1 MKRTFHLSVFLLS
14 LLSLCLLGV
23 PAFAEQPQTVYVA
36 LGDSITAGIGL
47 PDVQYSFA
55 ESGAYDMTDNYQGY
69 SADCYVALVAQ
80 GIGSDQEHAQNYGLP
95 AANSSD
101 LAALLDACVDGDPEL
116 LAAQKYNVS
125 ALPELLKSADVIS
138 VQIGSNDAF
147 VTTVGAL
154 GKATNQK
161 VVPSVY
167 AFMTG
172 ALRDMTPAKLLDFF
186 FSVNEIELTTEE
198 ETALWNTLLFGIGEI
213 CNEAYPQVTANLEQ
227 IVQSIRALNPD
238 AQILLLGYYNPVPV
252 SVDWSLYFGRLN
264 RFERQLARQYE
275 GVTYVPLTGTPT
287 AVDAHPS
294 VRGHRFIA
302 RKILNAVA

>member
-1 MKRTFHLSVFLLS
+1 MKRFSHLSALVITLVC
-14 LLSLCLLGV
+14 LCLLCV

-47 PDVQYSFA
+47 ADVQYSIA
-55 ESGAYDMTDNYQGY
+55 PSGAYDMIDNYQGY
-69 SADCYVALVAQ
+69 SDDCYVALVAQ
-80 GIGSDQEHAQNYGLP
+80 GLGSDREHAQNYGLP
-95 AANSSD
+95 AVKSSD
-101 LAALLDACVDGDPEL
+101 YVTLLAACVDSDPEL

-138 VQIGSNDAF
+138 VQVGSNDAF

-154 GKATNQK
+154 GKATNKK
-161 VVPSVY
+161 VVPPIY

-172 ALRDMTPAKLLDFF
+172 ALRDMTPETLLEFLR
-186 FSVNEIELTTEE
+186 SVYEIELTAEE

-213 CNEAYPQVTANLEQ
+213 CDEAYQQVTANLEQ

-238 AQILLLGYYNPVPV
+238 AQILLMGYYNPVPI
-252 SVDWSLYFGRLN
+252 SVEWSLYFGKLN
-264 RFERQLARQYE
+264 HFEKQLAQQYE
-275 GVTYVPLTGTPT
+275 GVTYVSLTGTPT

-294 VRGHRFIA
+294 IRGHQFIA
-302 RKILNAVA
+302 RKILNAIA

>member
-14 LLSLCLLGV
+14 LLCLCLLGV

-47 PDVQYSFA
+47 PDVRYSFA

-69 SADCYVALVAQ
+69 PDNCYVALVAQ
-80 GIGSDQEHAQNYGLP
+80 RIGSDREHAQNYGLP
-95 AANSSD
+95 AASSSD
-101 LAALLDACVDGDPEL
+101 LVTLLTACVDGDPEL
-116 LAAQKYNVS
+116 LAAQRYNVS
-125 ALPELLKSADVIS
+125 ALPELLKRADVIS
-138 VQIGSNDAF
+138 IQIGSNDAF
-147 VTTVGAL
+147 VTTVSTL

-161 VVPSVY
+161 VVPPIY
-167 AFMTG
+167 TFMTG
-172 ALRDMTPAKLLDFF
+172 TLRDMTPAKLLEFF

-198 ETALWNTLLFGIGEI
+198 ETALWNTLLFGMGEI

-238 AQILLLGYYNPVPV
+238 AEILLLGYYNPVPI

-275 GVTYVPLTGTPT
+275 GVTYVSLTGTPT
-287 AVDAHPS
+287 AMDAHPS

-302 RKILNAVA
+302 RKILNTVA

>member
-1 MKRTFHLSVFLLS
+1 MSHLSVFLLS
-14 LLSLCLLGV
+14 LLCLCLLGV

-80 GIGSDQEHAQNYGLP
+80 GLGSDREHAQNYGLP

-101 LAALLDACVDGDPEL
+101 LAALLAACVDGDPEL

-147 VTTVGAL
+147 VTTVGTL
-154 GKATNQK
+154 GKVTNEK
-161 VVPSVY
+161 VVPPIY

-172 ALRDMTPAKLLDFF
+172 ALRNMTPEKLLEFF

-198 ETALWNTLLFGIGEI
+198 ETALWNTLLFGMGEI

-227 IVQSIRALNPD
+227 IIQSIRVLNPD
-238 AQILLLGYYNPVPV
+238 AQILLMGYYNPVPV
-252 SVDWSLYFGRLN
+252 SVDWSLYFGKLN

-275 GVTYVPLTGTPT
+275 GVTYVPLSGTPT
-287 AVDAHPS
+287 AMDAHPS
-294 VRGHRFIA
+294 VRGHQFIA
-302 RKILNAVA
+302 RKILNAAA